1 MSITQDQF
9 NVLLSRIEILE
20 DEIKKLKSKQIPK
33 TKLKKERSLRHTDKE
48 FDTYIK
54 EYIHNILIQLFHNW
68 TEKHQSRI
76 DHDDTFYESIYVP
89 RLHKIMNCKAR
100 PHELQKW
107 LYYELRI

>member
-1 MSITQDQF
+1 METIDR
-9 NVLLSRIEILE
+9 NVLPIDTIPNKHHSVYKKHNHVWREM
-20 DEIKKLKSKQIPK
+20 DEKDLTSMW
-33 TKLKKERSLRHTDKE
+33 R
-48 FDTYIK
+48 
-54 EYIHNILIQLFHNW
+54 YIHNILIQLFHNW